1 MKVLHTISGLSNLSG
16 GPSSCTFELVR
27 ALNAVG
33 CNTDI
38 LAIAPPEGGKLLSNE
53 PFIHTVPRDVGIGGY
68 SANFRQA
75 LREHAGYDVMHIN
88 GLWLYSN
95 WCSAREAQ
103 LRQIPYVWTLHGMLY
118 PHALNIRKYV
128 KHMFRFLWYDSALKK
143 ASCIHATCIE
153 ELKHYRALGFRNPVA
168 VIPNCLAVPENL
180 GALRTA
186 SGSRGK
192 RIGFLGRFHPI
203 KNLELLIDAWADSG
217 ALASDAELLLAG
229 GGDADYTASLKKR
242 VKDLGLDN
250 VRFVG
255 FLNGDDKYRFVASL
269 RALALVSKM
278 ENFGMVVPEA
288 LMLGTPV
295 IAGDRTPWRTIAE
308 HRCGWFTAS
317 HREALVESLNEAL
330 AMPEA
335 ELVVMGERGK
345 ALFEVEY
352 SAPTVATRMF
362 ALYRYLLEGGEIPPF
377 VDVVD
382 I

>member
-33 CNTDI
+33 CDTDI
-38 LAIAPPEGGKLLSNE
+38 LTIAPPEGEKLPSNE

-68 SANFRQA
+68 SANFRRA
-75 LREHAGYDVMHIN
+75 LQEHAGYDVMHIN

-95 WCSAREAQ
+95 WRSAREAQ
-103 LRQIPYVWTLHGMLY
+103 RRWIPYVWTLHGMLY

-128 KHMFRFLWYDSALKK
+128 KRMFRFLWYDPALKK
-143 ASCIHATCIE
+143 ASCIHATCVE

-180 GALRTA
+180 DALRA
-186 SGSRGK
+186 DWGARGK

-217 ALASDAELLLAG
+217 AQVPDAELLLAG
-229 GGDADYTASLKKR
+229 GGEAEYTAALKKR
-242 VKDLGLDN
+242 VADLHLDN

-255 FLNGDDKYRFVASL
+255 FLNGDEKYRFLASL

-295 IAGDRTPWRTIAE
+295 IAGDRTPWKIVAE
-308 HRCGWFTAS
+308 HRCGCFADT
-317 HREALVESLNEAL
+317 RRDALAAALNEAL
-330 AMPEA
+330 VLPQSEVAAMGA
-335 ELVVMGERGK
+335 RGK
-345 ALFEVEY
+345 ALFEAEY
-352 SAPTVATRMF
+352 SAPTVAAHMF
-362 ALYRYLLEGGEIPPF
+362 ALYRYLIEGGEVPPF
-377 VDVVD
+377 IDIVDK
-382 I
+382 